1 MKLLRR
7 SCKWLRSK
15 FSTSTHTKK
24 KNLRPCY
31 YFGTCAKLGT
41 AIPITPCGLVCMK
54 HIFQNIMFEL
64 NSLRD
69 LHVLK
74 LAVIQVP
81 ASLKMRLACTSGVAE
96 QGWGGGCLFCWSVF
110 NESDHAE
117 RIWPLARRGP
127 VITTSCFP
135 FFHPVHYWTNNLW
148 GEKRMYLPS
157 SFSLV
162 LFSLRKAAL
171 CKVSILWLEN
181 NKLATVRAGL

>member
-1 MKLLRR
+1 
-7 SCKWLRSK
+7 
-15 FSTSTHTKK
+15 
-24 KNLRPCY
+24 
-31 YFGTCAKLGT
+31 
-41 AIPITPCGLVCMK
+41 
-54 HIFQNIMFEL
+54 MFEL

-69 LHVLK
+69 LHVLR

-96 QGWGGGCLFCWSVF
+96 RGWRGGLFCWSVF

-157 SFSLV
+157 SFYLV
-162 LFSLRKAAL
+162 LFPSARLHFAKYRFGGLKITNWQQCEQSCKHARGKRKK
-171 CKVSILWLEN
+171 KVWKSAYEVC
-181 NKLATVRAGL
+181 AME

>member
-1 MKLLRR
+1 MCQTRHCYPHHTMWAR
-7 SCKWLRSK
+7 VYETH
-15 FSTSTHTKK
+15 FSEYHVWAEFLEGLTRVKACC
-24 KNLRPCY
+24 NPGACLPED
-31 YFGTCAKLGT
+31 ALG
-41 AIPITPCGLVCMK
+41 
-54 HIFQNIMFEL
+54 
-64 NSLRD
+64 
-69 LHVLK
+69 LHQWCCR
-74 LAVIQVP
+74 A
-81 ASLKMRLACTSGVAE
+81 GVR
-96 QGWGGGCLFCWSVF
+96 GGCLFCWSVF

-162 LFSLRKAAL
+162 LFSLCKAAL